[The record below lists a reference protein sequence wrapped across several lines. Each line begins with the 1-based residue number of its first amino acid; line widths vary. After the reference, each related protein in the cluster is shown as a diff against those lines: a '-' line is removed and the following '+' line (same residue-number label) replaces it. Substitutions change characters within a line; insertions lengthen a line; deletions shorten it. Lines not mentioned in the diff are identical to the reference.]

1 LRADA
6 THYAVPDARALAENV
21 DAFLAAAVPGAGDV
35 VLLASEL
42 RKAHARGDARL
53 SRALRAFT
61 ADPRH
66 ARGVKLFPNEHFRA
80 TSTAVGEHHAM
91 HPRKRNAIIAARDG
105 TVFAALPASAAGV
118 AARAHAVLRAA
129 GWYAAH
135 VASARGVPMVVVTD
149 DEALLELPP
158 DAAPPGVVL
167 SPPSEYFA
175 AFRPGSRALAEFERV
190 QARRRDAEEAERAWH
205 ENSAAVSGTAYAGKK
220 HYPNHLSP
228 REAAEGLNAGTLVR
242 GVLRVRA
249 DAPDLAV
256 VAATA
261 AGGSSEPNGG
271 GVPAPRD
278 GARSADADDAE
289 DDDEASVGVAA
300 REELADAS
308 SFDENDASFFSFRFG
323 GGDVLIPG
331 RRARNRAF
339 DGDEVAIRIFPPER
353 WTRGPEVV
361 AARAGR
367 RGDEEDEEEDE
378 EEDVG
383 RRRRNV
389 WVFFFRRRGR
399 NKNGSGRRTS
409 ARPILRTRPIL
420 QTPPFPPGRLWPSC
434 ARAARTSWRPS
445 ARRTRRSSR
454 GARLANARLRA
465 PRRASRSWRFPR
477 TAACRRCV

>member
-1 LRADA
+1 MASDPPSPSDGTSAESVVTRGGFRLLRRTQTVRRTVEEVYLRDDIACGSAMCSACAHLEADPGHPPPLRADA

-175 AFRPGSRALAEFERV
+175 AFSPGSRALAEFERV

-261 AGGSSEPNGG
+261 AGGSAEPNGG
-271 GVPAPRD
+271 GVPARLD

-367 RGDEEDEEEDE
+367 RGDEEDEE
-378 EEDVG
+378 
-383 RRRRNV
+383 
-389 WVFFFRRRGR
+389 
-399 NKNGSGRRTS
+399 
-409 ARPILRTRPIL
+409 
-420 QTPPFPPGRLWPSC
+420 
-434 ARAARTSWRPS
+434 
-445 ARRTRRSSR
+445 
-454 GARLANARLRA
+454 
-465 PRRASRSWRFPR
+465 
-477 TAACRRCV
+477 